1 MAEDRII
8 LSGMV
13 FRGFTGVLAAE
24 KRNGQDFII
33 DLELRM
39 GRIAACMT
47 DDLAQ
52 TVDYSVVYRE
62 TEDLVARNR
71 DDLIERLAG
80 RLAELVLDR
89 HPEVRSV
96 AVTVRKP
103 MAPID
108 GRFDHMAVSIERER
122 ENMA

>member
-1 MAEDRII
+1 MTEDRII

-13 FRGFTGVLAAE
+13 FRGFTGVLASE
-24 KRNGQDFII
+24 KRNGQDFIV

-39 GRIAACMT
+39 GRIAACLS

-52 TVDYSVVYRE
+52 TVDYSVVFRE
-62 TEDLVARNR
+62 VEELVARNR

-80 RLAELVLDR
+80 RLSELILDR

-96 AVTVRKP
+96 AVTVKKP
-103 MAPID
+103 MAPVD
-108 GRFDHMAVSIERER
+108 GRFDYMAVSIERSR
-122 ENMA
+122 EDKA

>member
-8 LSGMV
+8 LAGMV
-13 FRGFTGVLAAE
+13 FRGFTGVLASE

-33 DLELRM
+33 DLELRL

-52 TVDYSVVYRE
+52 TVDYSVVFRE
-62 TEDLVARNR
+62 VEDMVARNR

-80 RLAELVLDR
+80 RLAALILDR

-96 AVTVRKP
+96 AVTVKKP
-103 MAPID
+103 KAPID
-108 GRFDHMAVSIERER
+108 GRFDYMAVSIERGR
-122 ENMA
+122 ESMA